1 VGAADRVY
9 AVRIDAEHNY
19 NRASREAMYAWM
31 ARWLQKAAPDARPTD
46 RSFTPDP
53 LPDLLVFHGRTLPP
67 GAVTAAQL
75 TEDWVRRAAQQLA
88 AMPSAFGPALRHAL
102 GFAWPPDP
110 PSIDERRGAAGAAR
124 AATKRGGRRPVLLAT
139 TETSLAAAL
148 TRAGFEVESIAFTPF
163 DAESASKIRHFET
176 YNRTAAS
183 QRVADI
189 VAAIRRHPGAPLIAD
204 GDAALAGLLAAAIV
218 EVPRAILDVGRF
230 DRSSDAAF
238 LEHLDIPGLRRAGD
252 LQTAATLARGK
263 AIVHN
268 AGERFGVSGLDVRP
282 QPLTASEIVAL
293 LRQVK

>member
-1 VGAADRVY
+1 
-9 AVRIDAEHNY
+9 
-19 NRASREAMYAWM
+19 
-31 ARWLQKAAPDARPTD
+31 
-46 RSFTPDP
+46 
-53 LPDLLVFHGRTLPP
+53 
-67 GAVTAAQL
+67 
-75 TEDWVRRAAQQLA
+75 
-88 AMPSAFGPALRHAL
+88 
-102 GFAWPPDP
+102 
-110 PSIDERRGAAGAAR
+110 
-124 AATKRGGRRPVLLAT
+124 VLLAT

-204 GDAALAGLLAAAIV
+204 GDAAVAGLLAAAIV